1 MNRASV
7 VAVLLLTGSTSATP
21 PGVARSRLSRIFE
34 EVHARREQKQ
44 KHSQARERKN
54 SQARLVSVQSSL
66 EDSPSGFR
74 ESPGYELNPGLGRA
88 ERRQQRQRDLDKMQS
103 RFRSGLREQKRS
115 REQKNAPGLSLEGT
129 GSALAQVARLGAVC
143 DSTKT
148 SVVIATL
155 GVSKSGSCPLCRGKT
170 YLSFLSSFR
179 PTVPISDGGGCA
191 RFQLSH
197 IQLTHL
203 CSQKW
208 SSSSMSAEH
217 VASWSKGTL

>member
-1 MNRASV
+1 M
-7 VAVLLLTGSTSATP
+7 
-21 PGVARSRLSRIFE
+21 
-34 EVHARREQKQ
+34 HARREQKQ

-155 GVSKSGSCPLCRGKT
+155 GGESTPQHELTPTLAPTPTPTLNLTLTLTLLTNHCP
-170 YLSFLSSFR
+170 
-179 PTVPISDGGGCA
+179 
-191 RFQLSH
+191 
-197 IQLTHL
+197 
-203 CSQKW
+203 
-208 SSSSMSAEH
+208 
-217 VASWSKGTL
+217 